1 MLNLIHGDDTLGF
14 YGVGGVV
21 HGRIFFWRPRILG
34 VPSADE
40 CVASAGALDE
50 A

>member
-14 YGVGGVV
+14 YGVGGLVV
-21 HGRIFFWRPRILG
+21 GRFFFWQPRIFR